1 MNGRKIKH
9 RTRMSP
15 PAMQSGLAE
24 KSIGRGRWV
33 EGEGSG
39 EGNYGFAL
47 KFSKVPRFVIRW
59 L

>member
-1 MNGRKIKH
+1 
-9 RTRMSP
+9 MSP

-39 EGNYGFAL
+39 EGDYGFAP
-47 KFSKVPRFVIRW
+47 KFSKVPHFEIMAVIAPFYV
-59 L
+59 